1 MAEPKSR
8 NLSSCL
14 IVAIV
19 LIVLFL
25 APVALFWFFV
35 RSLEGEPAAVES
47 GSILE
52 LDLSAVTGEGPA
64 GIDLGP
70 LFGTAAMSLWDLGRT
85 IDAAADDDDIVG
97 MRIVLRGASMGWA
110 SAEEA
115 LAHLDRF
122 RDRGKPIQ
130 VLLEGDVIDDL
141 TYFLATAADRVWIA
155 PTAAAAVNGLA
166 VESAFFRGTLDKL
179 HIVPEVIMMG
189 NYKSAGEPFLNY
201 EMSPYMRESLQ
212 AVLDTT
218 HQSFVTRV
226 AARRK
231 REPAQIESAL
241 QNTMLTARE
250 VIDAGL
256 ADEIGYLDQM
266 EAALSEAAG
275 IDEYSGVAAAEYRAA
290 RDANGFGGSGGDRLA
305 LVFGEGPV
313 LTDAPPAAF
322 PLFESQVLAGTRVAE
337 HIREAT
343 EDDSI
348 KAIVFRV
355 NSPGGSAVGSDIV
368 RRAVEEARAAGKTV
382 VVSMSDVAGS
392 GGYWVAMGADAIVA
406 HPTTI
411 TGSIGVVFTKFNL
424 DPFLEWIGTRME
436 RVETHPGAD
445 SLGFGPLGEQ
455 EKTRI
460 LAWMEEVYGLFTGH
474 VAAERELDLE
484 RVKELAQGRIWSG
497 RDALAN
503 GLVDR
508 LGGLPEAF
516 ALAKEKAGLDPDEQ
530 YPLEIFPRQRTL
542 WETLFTNGWSGA
554 GETLTALR
562 ALATQARFGSGLL
575 GSPVGSTAGS
585 VGPGT
590 GPGDALSGSAALQDW
605 VRRMAAPQVL
615 ARAPEIRIR

>member
-1 MAEPKSR
+1 M
-8 NLSSCL
+8 
-14 IVAIV
+14 
-19 LIVLFL
+19 
-25 APVALFWFFV
+25 
-35 RSLEGEPAAVES
+35 
-47 GSILE
+47 
-52 LDLSAVTGEGPA
+52 
-64 GIDLGP
+64 
-70 LFGTAAMSLWDLGRT
+70 
-85 IDAAADDDDIVG
+85 
-97 MRIVLRGASMGWA
+97 
-110 SAEEA
+110 
-115 LAHLDRF
+115 
-122 RDRGKPIQ
+122 
-130 VLLEGDVIDDL
+130 LLEGDIIDDL

-155 PTAAAAVNGLA
+155 PTTAAAINGLA

-218 HQSFVTRV
+218 HQSFVERV

-231 REPAQIESAL
+231 REPAAGRERAPADDAHRPRGDRGRARRRDRVPRPGGGRAGRGGRHRRVPRRRRRASTAS
-241 QNTMLTARE
+241 ARE
-250 VIDAGL
+250 PTV
-256 ADEIGYLDQM
+256 
-266 EAALSEAAG
+266 
-275 IDEYSGVAAAEYRAA
+275 RA
-290 RDANGFGGSGGDRLA
+290 GGSGDRLA

-313 LTDAPPAAF
+313 LTDAPPAAL

-337 HIREAT
+337 DIREAT

-445 SLGFGPLGEQ
+445 ALGFGPLGEP
-455 EKTRI
+455 EKERI
-460 LAWMEEVYGLFTGH
+460 LAWMEEVYGLFTSH

-484 RVKELAQGRIWSG
+484 RVKEIAQGRIWSG
-497 RDALAN
+497 RDALEI

-516 ALAKEKAGLDPDEQ
+516 ALAKEKAGLDPEKK
-530 YPLEIFPRQRTL
+530 YPLEIFPRQRTI
-542 WETLFTNGWSGA
+542 WETVFSSGWGAA
-554 GETLTALR
+554 GETLR
-562 ALATQARFGSGLL
+562 ALHALAPFGGGGRRRRSGRSPGKRRGARRVDATHGGAAGVGTRARDPDTVAFAGD
-575 GSPVGSTAGS
+575 AGS
-585 VGPGT
+585 RWT
-590 GPGDALSGSAALQDW
+590 PGDN
-605 VRRMAAPQVL
+605 
-615 ARAPEIRIR
+615 